1 MPSVIS
7 FTVSVKL
14 FTFLNIND
22 KKSQKYFPTTVA
34 TTVIMIDFTFINY
47 IAINIII
54 TTGAAGSTNVG
65 VIAGMIGTIVVVVFY
80 KK

>member
-1 MPSVIS
+1 M
-7 FTVSVKL
+7 
-14 FTFLNIND
+14 
-22 KKSQKYFPTTVA
+22 A